1 MVKYKVGVMKMTEKK
16 ELRNY
21 NRRYAKEYNF
31 WRSAW
36 YMTFL
41 YFVAL
46 PFFTIFYDYKITG
59 KENLPKYS
67 EKEKYIY
74 TANHVSIFD
83 PFLVPFA
90 TRRLMAFMAKKELFD
105 PSEKFSKLIISL
117 GAFSVDR
124 SKPEIATFKT
134 VRDVF
139 TTKWALAVFPQG
151 GTRPYGKLEDIK
163 RGFVAIAKNAKANI
177 IPVAIGDFSGYPQL
191 KPFKKQ
197 TVRLHI
203 CKPISYKLPVDEI
216 IYRWCEEISAHAGYE
231 NCCPK
236 PENFKETAPVAG

>member
-1 MVKYKVGVMKMTEKK
+1 MAGKDEQ
-16 ELRNY
+16 RNY

-41 YFVAL
+41 YLVAT
-46 PFFTIFYDYKITG
+46 PFFSIFYNYKITG
-59 KENLPKYS
+59 KENLPKDN
-67 EKEKYIY
+67 KKDKYIY
-74 TANHVSIFD
+74 TANHVSIYD
-83 PFLVPFA
+83 PFLIPFA
-90 TRRLMAFMAKKELFD
+90 TKRLMAFMAKKELFEPND
-105 PSEKFSKLIISL
+105 KNRNLIISL
-117 GAFSVDR
+117 GAFAVDR
-124 SKPEIATFKT
+124 TKPEIATFKT
-134 VRDVF
+134 VRDIF

-163 RGFVAIAKNAKANI
+163 KGFVVIAKKAKADI
-177 IPVAIGDFSGYPQL
+177 IPVAIGNFSGYPQL

-197 TVRLHI
+197 TFNLHI

-216 IYRWCEEISAHAGYE
+216 IYRWCEEISSHAEYE

-236 PENFKETAPVAG
+236 PEEEQTEESVTV